1 MLKVPPKFRGKRHTL
16 MGYSF
21 KEFGDG
27 RALLEWTPG
36 EQLTN
41 PVGMVHG
48 GFVAG
53 VVDDACGLAVQSLL
67 PSVRAFPTAHMDI
80 DFLRGIRVGDTF
92 KVESLVVRVGRR
104 LTVADCLVRDD
115 TGQLMAR
122 GTCTFAVDMT
132 DTDIVGFSAV

>member
-1 MLKVPPKFRGKRHTL
+1 VLEVPKEFRGKRHSL
-16 MGYSF
+16 MGYVV
-21 KEFGDG
+21 KEFADG
-27 RALLEWTPG
+27 RGLLEWTPG

-53 VVDDACGLAVQSLL
+53 IVDDACGIAVQSLL
-67 PSVRAFPTAHMDI
+67 PNVRAFPTAHMDI
-80 DFLRGIRVGDTF
+80 DFLRGIRIGGTF
-92 KVESLVVRVGRR
+92 MVESLVVRVGRR
-104 LTVADCLVRDD
+104 LTIADCLVRDD